1 MIEQPLTA
9 SLFADAAVPRR
20 PAEILPGVVH
30 TPGWLTIE
38 QQNYLVRRFFEWGER
53 GAAGDQREQN
63 EAGQPLGIPP
73 HSPKIY
79 GKPMSVRLTS
89 LGWHWSNYEYTKTAP
104 EFGGAAPLPVPDWL
118 IRLGRR
124 ALAESFTHDLAPSW
138 PHMSPTELTEWVH
151 SYTPDI
157 ALINYYAPNAK
168 MGMHQDKEERSGM
181 PVVSLS
187 IGDTGI
193 FRAGNTLTKNKPY
206 QDLPLASGD
215 LIVFG
220 GPSRF
225 MYHGVPKILGGTAPS
240 DCLMQTGRIN
250 ITLRMTGLA

>member
-1 MIEQPLTA
+1 MPTH
-9 SLFADAAVPRR
+9 SLFSD
-20 PAEILPGVVH
+20 AEIPRPVHEVLPGVVH
-30 TPGWLTIE
+30 TPGWLTMD
-38 QQNYLVRRFFEWGER
+38 QQNYLVWRFFEWGER
-53 GAAGDQREQN
+53 GAAGQNRERN
-63 EAGQPLGIPP
+63 EEGQLLGIPP
-73 HSPKIY
+73 HQPEIF

-104 EFGGAAPLPVPDWL
+104 EFGGATPLPVPDWL
-118 IRLGRR
+118 VRLGRR
-124 ALAESFTHDLAPSW
+124 ALAVSFTQDVAPSW
-138 PHMSPTELTEWVH
+138 PKMSTTELDEWAD
-151 SYTPDI
+151 SYTPDM
-157 ALINYYAPNAK
+157 ALINFYAPSAH

-206 QDLPLASGD
+206 TDLSLASGD

-250 ITLRMTGLA
+250 ITLRMTGL